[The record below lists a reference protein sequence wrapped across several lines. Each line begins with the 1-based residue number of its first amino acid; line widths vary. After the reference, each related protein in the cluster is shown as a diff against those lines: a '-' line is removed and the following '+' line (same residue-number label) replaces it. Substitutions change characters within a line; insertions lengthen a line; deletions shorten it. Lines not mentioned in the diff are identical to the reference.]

1 MRITMLTGA
10 SLALALTL
18 SSAAGA
24 SELFATTYT
33 GGASDL
39 YTVNQSTGAISLV
52 GNTGVNFGDLTSTNS
67 QLLGVDLTNNAL
79 WTINPLTG
87 AASNEVLISGSNGV
101 ITSIAW
107 DPVTHALYGDT
118 TSGFGGAD
126 QLYAI
131 NSTTGAATLVG
142 GIGSANIYALGF
154 SQTGV
159 LLGESDAT
167 GELVSISTT
176 TGAGTDIGPTGI
188 SASYDLAS
196 RPGDDVV
203 FGLGSATFGLYTF
216 NTATGAA
223 SLVGPY
229 GQDVNLAGLAFLPA
243 GGGGGAAPEPAT
255 WVMMVAGFGGLGFVA
270 YRRSR
275 KPAIA

>member
-33 GGASDL
+33 GETSDL
-39 YTVNQSTGAISLV
+39 YTINQSTGAISLV
-52 GNTGVNFGDLTSTNS
+52 GNTAVNFGDLTSTNS
-67 QLLGVDLTNNAL
+67 ELLGVDLTNNAL
-79 WTINPLTG
+79 WTINPLTA
-87 AASNEVLISGSNGV
+87 AASHEVLISGSEGD

-107 DPVTHALYGDT
+107 DPVTHALYGNT
-118 TSGFGGAD
+118 TTGFGGAD

-131 NSTTGAATLVG
+131 NPTTGAATLVG
-142 GIGSANIYALGF
+142 DIGSANIYALGF
-154 SQTGV
+154 SQTGA

-167 GELVSISTT
+167 GELLSISTA
-176 TGAGTDIGPTGI
+176 TGAGTDIGPTGL

-196 RPGDDVV
+196 RPGDGVV
-203 FGLGSATFGLYTF
+203 FGLGSATYGLYTF
-216 NTATGAA
+216 NTATGSA

-229 GQDVNLAGLAFLPA
+229 GEDVNLAGLAFLPA
-243 GGGGGAAPEPAT
+243 GGAAPEPAT

-275 KPAIA
+275 NPAVA